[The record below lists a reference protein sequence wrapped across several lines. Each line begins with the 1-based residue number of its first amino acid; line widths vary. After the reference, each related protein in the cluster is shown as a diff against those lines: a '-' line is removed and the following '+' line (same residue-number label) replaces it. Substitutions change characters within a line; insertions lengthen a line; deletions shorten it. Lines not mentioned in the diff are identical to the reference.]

1 MAALDAK
8 DLAFRI
14 NRDTRFSDDKS
25 PYNPTFRAHISP
37 AGRMPVPVGYFV
49 SVTPGGSFAGG
60 GLFAPHFKDATRM
73 VRDRIAA
80 DPQAF
85 LDIVEAPG
93 FAERFRFVGM
103 PLKNVP
109 KGYDP
114 QSPAAEYLKCKCWAV
129 EEHFDDAVVADV
141 QRVPER
147 GAERLRDA
155 DALGRFAA
163 RPRRTPFDW
172 AQNDSHGKG
181 SRSFTDGSV
190 LRGHIRPGRRFRIRG
205 ICDQCPAFSAI
216 GCNSRPTFTG
226 RFAMPG
232 LRSRIAEPYAGNSV

>member
-1 MAALDAK
+1 MPNVLMLDFLADLRENNSLDWMHAHEKRKKEAQNAFLELVQGCIADLAETEPCLAALDAK
-8 DLAFRI
+8 DLVFRI

-129 EEHFDDAVVADV
+129 EEHFDDAVVADDEAC
-141 QRVPER
+141 RR
-147 GAERLRDA
+147 
-155 DALGRFAA
+155 ALLDSFAA
-163 RPRRTPFDW
+163 M
-172 AQNDSHGKG
+172 K
-181 SRSFTDGSV
+181 
-190 LRGHIRPGRRFRIRG
+190 
-205 ICDQCPAFSAI
+205 
-216 GCNSRPTFTG
+216 TFNEYLNEALEG
-226 RFAMPG
+226 FAMPT
-232 LRSRIAEPYAGNSV
+232 R

>member
-1 MAALDAK
+1 MQGCIADLAETEPCLAALDAK
-8 DLAFRI
+8 DLVFRI

-129 EEHFDDAVVADV
+129 EEHFDDAVVADDEAC
-141 QRVPER
+141 RR
-147 GAERLRDA
+147 
-155 DALGRFAA
+155 ALLDSFAA
-163 RPRRTPFDW
+163 M
-172 AQNDSHGKG
+172 K
-181 SRSFTDGSV
+181 
-190 LRGHIRPGRRFRIRG
+190 
-205 ICDQCPAFSAI
+205 
-216 GCNSRPTFTG
+216 TFNEYLTEALEG
-226 RFAMPG
+226 FAMPT
-232 LRSRIAEPYAGNSV
+232 R

>member
-1 MAALDAK
+1 
-8 DLAFRI
+8 
-14 NRDTRFSDDKS
+14 
-25 PYNPTFRAHISP
+25 
-37 AGRMPVPVGYFV
+37 MPVPVGYFV

-129 EEHFDDAVVADV
+129 EEHFDDAVVADDEAC
-141 QRVPER
+141 RR
-147 GAERLRDA
+147 
-155 DALGRFAA
+155 ALLDSFAA
-163 RPRRTPFDW
+163 MKTFNEYPNE
-172 AQNDSHGKG
+172 ALKG
-181 SRSFTDGSV
+181 
-190 LRGHIRPGRRFRIRG
+190 
-205 ICDQCPAFSAI
+205 
-216 GCNSRPTFTG
+216 
-226 RFAMPG
+226 FAMPT
-232 LRSRIAEPYAGNSV
+232 R

>member
-1 MAALDAK
+1 MPNVLMLDFLADLRENNSLDWMHAHKKRKKEAQNAFLELVQGCIADLAETEPCLAALDAK

-73 VRDRIAA
+73 VRDRIRSRPAGLPRHRRGA
-80 DPQAF
+80 GVRRALP
-85 LDIVEAPG
+85 V
-93 FAERFRFVGM
+93 RRM

-129 EEHFDDAVVADV
+129 EEHFDDAVVADDEAC
-141 QRVPER
+141 RR
-147 GAERLRDA
+147 
-155 DALGRFAA
+155 ALLDSFAA
-163 RPRRTPFDW
+163 MKTFNEYLNE
-172 AQNDSHGKG
+172 ALKG
-181 SRSFTDGSV
+181 
-190 LRGHIRPGRRFRIRG
+190 
-205 ICDQCPAFSAI
+205 
-216 GCNSRPTFTG
+216 
-226 RFAMPG
+226 FAMPT
-232 LRSRIAEPYAGNSV
+232 R

>member
-1 MAALDAK
+1 MPNVLMLDFLADLRENNSLDWMHAHKKRKKEAQNAFLELVQGCIADLAETEPCLAALDAK

-129 EEHFDDAVVADV
+129 EEHFDDAVVADDEAC
-141 QRVPER
+141 R
-147 GAERLRDA
+147 
-155 DALGRFAA
+155 ALLDSFAA
-163 RPRRTPFDW
+163 MKTFNEYLNE
-172 AQNDSHGKG
+172 ALKG
-181 SRSFTDGSV
+181 
-190 LRGHIRPGRRFRIRG
+190 
-205 ICDQCPAFSAI
+205 
-216 GCNSRPTFTG
+216 
-226 RFAMPG
+226 FAMPT
-232 LRSRIAEPYAGNSV
+232 R